1 MTFLLPVRSHTDFD
15 IVARD
20 NNSFWA
26 DFTRRW
32 NCQFVWFSQRR
43 AAFQNVMKFIPCF
56 RCKRDRLF
64 MHESQPIYCF
74 HFPFFS
80 CLFRR
85 WTLRARKLYYST
97 ARDIRRQEQANIEM
111 QAQMHIHTNT
121 QGSTWPA
128 VVLFSSHCNYCSIER
143 SPAISSSFYTSYN

>member
-32 NCQFVWFSQRR
+32 NCQFVCFSQRR
-43 AAFQNVMKFIPCF
+43 AAFQIVMKFIPGF

-64 MHESQPIYCF
+64 MHESQPIYRF
-74 HFPFFS
+74 HFPFLS
-80 CLFRR
+80 RLFWR
-85 WTLRARKLYYST
+85 WTLCAIKLYYST
-97 ARDIRRQEQANIEM
+97 ARDIRKQEQANVEM
-111 QAQMHIHTNT
+111 QARTHEHTNT

-128 VVLFSSHCNYCSIER
+128 IVLFSSLCNYSSIEC